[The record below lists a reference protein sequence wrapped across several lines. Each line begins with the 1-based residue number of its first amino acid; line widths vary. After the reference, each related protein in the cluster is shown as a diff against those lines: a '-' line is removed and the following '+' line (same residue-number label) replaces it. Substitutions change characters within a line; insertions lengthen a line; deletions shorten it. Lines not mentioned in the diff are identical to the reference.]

1 MNVTTLPPTDRELV
15 RAFAATR
22 DEAAFAEIVRRHG
35 PMVLAVCRRVLADAP
50 EADDAF
56 QAVFLVLARR
66 AGSVGRPERL
76 GGWLPGVAVR
86 CARRARSAAASRRAK
101 EHPMTDVAAPA
112 AADPLWADARPVLD
126 EEIGKL
132 PEKLRAALVLCEL
145 EGLGRAEAAERL
157 GVPEG
162 TLSSRLARAKEA
174 LRSRLVRRGLAP
186 TLVGVGLILSQA
198 KAAAAVPPALF
209 DAAGGLAAGVPA
221 AGAGVVSAAAAGLA
235 QKELTAMFVKKLVL
249 SVAVGV
255 GVLGAA
261 GLGWYGWAA
270 ARGEARAEA
279 RADEKAAKT
288 DKDKIQGKWKIT
300 EAVISGRRLPVDRA
314 VAILGGDTM
323 EFKGDKVAVREEMTF
338 TLDPSKSPKWIDMSP
353 AEKKG
358 LVVGVYALD
367 GDKLTLHYAAPGS
380 TDRPTE
386 LEFKQGMNTT
396 RLVLERVK

>member
-56 QAVFLVLARR
+56 QAVFIVLARR

-76 GGWLPGVAVR
+76 GGWLHGVAVR
-86 CARRARSAAASRRAK
+86 CARRARAAAASRRAK
-101 EHPMTDVAAPA
+101 EHPMSDVAAPA
-112 AADPLWADARPVLD
+112 AADPLWADARTVLD

-132 PEKLRAALVLCEL
+132 PEKLRAPLVLCEL
-145 EGLGRAEAAERL
+145 EGLGRAEAAEQL

-198 KAAAAVPPALF
+198 KAAAVPPALF
-209 DAAGGLAAGVPA
+209 DAAVGLATGVPA

-255 GVLGAA
+255 GVLGTA
-261 GLGWYGWAA
+261 GLGWYGWTA
-270 ARGEARAEA
+270 A
-279 RADEKAAKT
+279 RADETAAKA
-288 DKDKIQGKWKIT
+288 DKDKLQGKWKIT
-300 EAVISGRRLPVDRA
+300 EAVLHGRPLPLERA
-314 VAILGGDTM
+314 VALLGDTV
-323 EFKGDKVAVREEMTF
+323 EFKGDKVTLRTESTF
-338 TLDPSKSPKWIDMSP
+338 TLDPSKSPKWIDMPS
-353 AEKKG
+353 ADG
-358 LVVGVYALD
+358 RGFVGVYALD
-367 GDKLTLHYAAPGS
+367 GDKLTLHCAVPGS
-380 TDRPTE
+380 APRPTE
-386 LEFKQGMNTT
+386 LEFKKGVNTT
-396 RLVLERVK
+396 RLVLERVR

>member
-1 MNVTTLPPTDRELV
+1 MTVTTLPPTDRELV

-66 AGSVGRPERL
+66 AGSVGRPDRL
-76 GGWLPGVAVR
+76 GGWLHGVAVR
-86 CARRARSAAASRRAK
+86 CARRARSAAAGRRAK
-101 EHPMTDVAAPA
+101 EHPMPDVAAPA

-186 TLVGVGLILSQA
+186 TLAGVGLILSQA
-198 KAAAAVPPALF
+198 KAAAVPPALF
-209 DAAGGLAAGVPA
+209 DAAVGLAAGVPA

-235 QKELTAMFVKKLVL
+235 QKEMTAMFVKKLVL

-270 ARGEARAEA
+270 AR
-279 RADEKAAKT
+279 ADETAATT
-288 DKDKIQGKWKIT
+288 DKDRLQGKWRIT
-300 EAVISGRRLPVDRA
+300 EAVLHGRPLPLDRA
-314 VAILGGDTM
+314 VAILGDTV
-323 EFKGDKVAVREEMTF
+323 EFKGDKVTLRTESTF
-338 TLDPSKSPKWIDMSP
+338 TLDPSKSPKWIDMP
-353 AEKKG
+353 KADGKG
-358 LVVGVYALD
+358 FVGVYALD
-367 GDKLTLHYAAPGS
+367 GDKLTLHCAVPG
-380 TDRPTE
+380 TTARPTE
-386 LEFKQGMNTT
+386 LEFKKGVNTT

>member
-1 MNVTTLPPTDRELV
+1 MNATILPPTDRELV

-76 GGWLPGVAVR
+76 GGWLHGVAVR
-86 CARRARSAAASRRAK
+86 CARRARSAAASRRAR
-101 EHPMTDVAAPA
+101 EHPMSDVAAPA

-132 PEKLRAALVLCEL
+132 PEKLRAPLVLCEL

-162 TLSSRLARAKEA
+162 TLSSRLARAKDA

-186 TLVGVGLILSQA
+186 TLVGVGVILAQSRV
-198 KAAAAVPPALF
+198 AAAVPPALF
-209 DAAGGLAAGVPA
+209 DAAVGLAAGVPA

-235 QKELTAMFVKKLVL
+235 KKELTAMFVKKLVL

-255 GVLGAA
+255 VMLGAA
-261 GLGWYGWAA
+261 GLGWYGWTA
-270 ARGEARAEA
+270 A
-279 RADEKAAKT
+279 RADETAAKT
-288 DKDKIQGKWKIT
+288 DRDKVQGKWKIT
-300 EAVISGRRLPVDRA
+300 EAVISGRPLPLERA
-314 VAILGGDTM
+314 VAILGDTVQFRGDRVM
-323 EFKGDKVAVREEMTF
+323 LRAEMRF
-338 TLDPSKSPKWIDMSP
+338 TVDPSKSPKWINLSSADGKRF
-353 AEKKG
+353 A
-358 LVVGVYALD
+358 GVYALD
-367 GDKLTLHYAAPGS
+367 GDKLTLHYADVGS
-380 TDRPTE
+380 TARPTE
-386 LEFKQGMNTT
+386 LEFKKGVNTT

>member
-1 MNVTTLPPTDRELV
+1 MNATILPPTDRELV

-76 GGWLPGVAVR
+76 GGWLHGVAAR
-86 CARRARSAAASRRAK
+86 CARRARSAAAGRRAK
-101 EHPMTDVAAPA
+101 EHPMSDVAAPA

-198 KAAAAVPPALF
+198 KAAAAVPPPLF
-209 DAAGGLAAGVPA
+209 DAAIGLAAGVPA

-235 QKELTAMFVKKLVL
+235 QKELTAMLVKKLLVL

-255 GVLGAA
+255 VVLGAA

-270 ARGEARAEA
+270 AR
-279 RADEKAAKT
+279 ADEKAAKS
-288 DKDKIQGKWKIT
+288 DRDLLQGKWKIT
-300 EAVISGRRLPVDRA
+300 EAVLHGRPLPLERA

-323 EFKGDKVAVREEMTF
+323 EFKGDRVAVREEMTF
-338 TLDPSKSPKWIDMSP
+338 TLDPSKSPKWIDMP
-353 AEKKG
+353 TADGKG
-358 LVVGVYALD
+358 FVGVYALD
-367 GDKLTLHYAAPGS
+367 GDKLTLHCAVPGS
-380 TDRPTE
+380 ARPTE
-386 LEFKQGMNTT
+386 LEFKKGVNTT

>member
-1 MNVTTLPPTDRELV
+1 MNVTILPPTDRELV

-76 GGWLPGVAVR
+76 GGWLHGVAVR

-101 EHPMTDVAAPA
+101 EHPMSDVAAPA

-186 TLVGVGLILSQA
+186 TLVGVGADPGSG
-198 KAAAAVPPALF
+198 
-209 DAAGGLAAGVPA
+209 AGGGGGA
-221 AGAGVVSAAAAGLA
+221 AGAVRRGGRVGGGCPGGGCGGGLRGGRRAGTEGVDGDVREETGAVGGGRGRGARGGRAGVVR
-235 QKELTAMFVKKLVL
+235 
-249 SVAVGV
+249 VG
-255 GVLGAA
+255 
-261 GLGWYGWAA
+261 
-270 ARGEARAEA
+270 RGPGRG
-279 RADEKAAKT
+279 RRQAAKT
-288 DKDKIQGKWKIT
+288 DKDKVQGKWKIT
-300 EAVISGRRLPVDRA
+300 EAVVHGRPLPLERA
-314 VAILGGDTM
+314 VAILGDTV
-323 EFKGDKVAVREEMTF
+323 EFKGDKVTLRAEMTF
-338 TLDPSKSPKWIDMSP
+338 TLDPSKSPKWIDMSS
-353 AEKKG
+353 ADGKG
-358 LVVGVYALD
+358 FVGVYALD
-367 GDKLTLHYAAPGS
+367 GDKLTLHYAVPGS
-380 TDRPTE
+380 TARPTE
-386 LEFKQGMNTT
+386 LEFKKGVNTT